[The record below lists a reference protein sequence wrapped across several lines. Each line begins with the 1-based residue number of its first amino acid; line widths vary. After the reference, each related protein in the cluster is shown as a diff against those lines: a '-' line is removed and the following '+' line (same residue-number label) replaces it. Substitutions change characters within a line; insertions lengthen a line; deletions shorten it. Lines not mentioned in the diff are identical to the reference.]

1 MNNGQKPNTN
11 EKSTSNK
18 GKLISKF
25 IRLSTVHITCWTLL
39 YVPTAYAVDADA
51 VLGGLGQGIQMAGQI
66 VQGIQQQQMQQL
78 QSAQMQ
84 AQMQSLIV
92 QPVPSKYFPQC
103 PVIQGVTNFPED
115 ACTMPAVGDE
125 AGVSR
130 IQQYKALAIE
140 NESTFEDM
148 LSVGQ
153 NSRTPK
159 GIQCLE
165 DALGTTESTL
175 QDMVNNLQAKI
186 TQVKVANQT
195 FKQNITKIKEGME
208 STRAELYGNP
218 TNETDKNKNLISE
231 FSASCQQYYG
241 AEGKLKTVQGGFTG
255 IKNES
260 EIGNEEAGKFLNNRN
275 SYIAEVK
282 SQVAALNNEISKN
295 GLSIAGSQESLTS
308 ALQSALLESGSST
321 QFGSITNILSA
332 KVSNFNREFKI
343 IQDDLSDVG
352 FNLALDDFDGDFQE
366 KYTDFSKGAYE
377 YFKKEAITACV
388 NGTDK
393 TIGMGLSTDQI
404 LSGLRSKVEGGSSTT
419 LANYRQGLQNI
430 LDSDA
435 FIEDKMD
442 AIAKL
447 DARFG
452 AGNIYIQL
460 QDANVQGVTMTPY
473 GLYQSQIDA
482 CEARINQD
490 DTFSTS
496 TAQRATEN
504 STYADKIA
512 KAEKAIKKALNLEQ
526 DFQNELGTA
535 LYNRVVNC
543 EGIAPKTDRCEFGG
557 SDDLNLA
564 SGNFCVANATTC
576 ASQINSC
583 YKEANTIIEKK
594 QTQMKAHAANYN
606 SLVSGVIAQQQV
618 ILNQVKA
625 QVIADAEYI
634 KQFIPGG
641 AYEFPADLFVEMPEE
656 MMVDALGVA
665 LRGGEEL
672 TSLDDLETKMGSLI
686 GMLEKQ
692 QDLVTKQLGDYIADQ
707 RSNIQDEAAKWASL
721 KDECKT
727 AEANYNAAANEAN
740 AQMAE
745 TYNDALNFCQK
756 YTAMATNPA
765 AGCGDADGL
774 YEDAMNVSSQFLS
787 NAGAIK
793 SQAIQYKNFCNS
805 ANNEGT
811 NKSDSSTDD
820 DDKPTSDEVLF
831 DDLYYACSDRNNTVK
846 SDDDFLADLAA
857 DTLRNLPS
865 DISQDD
871 EDAIN
876 DFFKDP
882 SKGIEVSRDFRRST
896 YFRNNLQDIVDGLTN
911 FGDYAKPTV
920 PGAPNADADA
930 TASTTSESNVYER
943 LSRED
948 KEDLENWDEL
958 GFCNRYLVESS
969 INTEVKCSG
978 EPNNSDKL
986 DECRDKYK
994 DKSFVS
1000 EDANSK
1006 AVARAIASVN
1016 ESVTSSDS
1024 GRIGEQMNGVPCMAQ
1039 QGNNGSNGGN
1049 IFSGLSGAAQSL
1061 LGIGNNV
1068 FGQ

>member
-1 MNNGQKPNTN
+1 MKNGQKPNIN

-18 GKLISKF
+18 VKLVSKF

-51 VLGGLGQGIQMAGQI
+51 VLNGLGTGIQMAGQI
-66 VQGIQQQQMQQL
+66 VQGMQESQMQQL
-78 QSAQMQ
+78 QSAQTL
-84 AQMQSLIV
+84 AQMQSLVV

-165 DALGTTESTL
+165 DALGTTKSTL

-352 FNLALDDFDGDFQE
+352 FNLALNDFDGDFQE

-388 NGTDK
+388 NGSGN

-490 DTFSTS
+490 DTFSTDA
-496 TAQRATEN
+496 AQRATEN

-557 SDDLNLA
+557 ADDLSPA

-634 KQFIPGG
+634 KQFIPGA

-656 MMVDALGVA
+656 MMVDSLGVA

-672 TSLDDLETKMGSLI
+672 SSLDDLETKMGFLI
-686 GMLEKQ
+686 GMLEEQ
-692 QDLVTKQLGDYIADQ
+692 QQTVVAQLDDYIQDQ
-707 RSNIQDEAAKWASL
+707 RTNIQDEAAKWASL

-727 AEANYNAAANEAN
+727 AEANYNSAANEAN

-793 SQAIQYKNFCNS
+793 AQAIQYKNFCNS

-811 NKSDSSTDD
+811 NKSDSSTDE
-820 DDKPTSDEVLF
+820 DKGPTSDEILF
-831 DDLYYACSDRNNTVK
+831 DDLALACEDFK
-846 SDDDFLADLAA
+846 EEEDDKDFLSSLSSQIFN
-857 DTLRNLPS
+857 TLPAGTSTS
-865 DISQDD
+865 DQDAL
-871 EDAIN
+871 E

-882 SKGIEVSRDFRRST
+882 SERPQFSSEFRRST
-896 YFRNNLQDIVDGLTN
+896 FYRTSLSSTIDSILKMKAEYTKPEVPEGLEL
-911 FGDYAKPTV
+911 DSEKTV
-920 PGAPNADADA
+920 A
-930 TASTTSESNVYER
+930 
-943 LSRED
+943 
-948 KEDLENWDEL
+948 DLEKWDDL
-958 GFCNRYLVESS
+958 GFCNRYLVESE
-969 INTEVKCSG
+969 INVA
-978 EPNNSDKL
+978 NSCL
-986 DECRDKYK
+986 K
-994 DKSFVS
+994 DNRGSESEKDCLENAKDQPYVS
-1000 EDANSK
+1000 ESTSAK
-1006 AVARAIASVN
+1006 GIARAIASIN
-1016 ESVTSSDS
+1016 ESVTTSDS

-1061 LGIGNNV
+1061 LGIGTNV